1 MDAISLHHPDVDMI
15 WNVWPFTLIFW
26 MPYRLL
32 LNLVFGAIYIPLAWT
47 WYFWDLFWESFTG
60 AIFWLIMA
68 IDVLNN
74 VLLFLFS
81 WLIFP
86 IPLLILGL
94 LIQFFVVTVYLN
106 TVTLPTWITWLT
118 PPTLLITAIIGA
130 TIGIS

>member
-1 MDAISLHHPDVDMI
+1 MDAISLHHPDVDMV
-15 WNVWPFTLIFW
+15 WNIWPFTLIVW

-32 LNLVFGAIYIPLAWT
+32 LNIVFSAIYFPSWWL
-47 WYFWDLFWESFTG
+47 WYGWDLFWESFTG
-60 AIFWLIMA
+60 AIFWGVMSL
-68 IDVLNN
+68 DVLNN
-74 VLLFLFS
+74 ILLFLLS

-86 IPLLILGL
+86 IPLLILGC

-118 PPTLLITAIIGA
+118 PPLFTIAAIVGT